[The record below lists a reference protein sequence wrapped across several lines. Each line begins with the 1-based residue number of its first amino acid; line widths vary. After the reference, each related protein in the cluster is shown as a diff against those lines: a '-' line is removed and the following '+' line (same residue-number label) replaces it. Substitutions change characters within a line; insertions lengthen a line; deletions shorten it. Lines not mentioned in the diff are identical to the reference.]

1 MSSPHLFYVS
11 SKLCICMYP
20 ENLNQ
25 VGVLPGWWL
34 LGHFSPNVA
43 NAKSSHCADSEASG
57 WFEACTKRTKRKPAQ
72 VSTISVFPLLQRRLE
87 DSPLEGL
94 WKKIGWKSTVKE
106 HSLCSMTLEKSLT
119 CFHKF
124 QDHIYQFLWSRPPH
138 VSKPNQI
145 CAVQNGSQQP
155 HLAI

>member
-1 MSSPHLFYVS
+1 MKKKKKFSMSSPHLFYVS

-25 VGVLPGWWL
+25 EGVLPGWWL
-34 LGHFSPNVA
+34 LGHFSPNMA

-57 WFEACTKRTKRKPAQ
+57 LFEVCAKRAKRKPSQA
-72 VSTISVFPLLQRRLE
+72 STISALPSLQRRLE

-106 HSLCSMTLEKSLT
+106 HSLWSMTLGKSFT
-119 CFHKF
+119 CFPKF
-124 QDHIYQFLWSRPPH
+124 QDHIYQILRSRPPH
-138 VSKPNQI
+138 LS
-145 CAVQNGSQQP
+145 
-155 HLAI
+155 